1 MSARPD
7 PVPAERYSDEYFRVG
22 VGGGEFFAA
31 FGPQVLKP
39 QLAHAARR
47 ARLASGMR
55 VLDIGCGRGE
65 LLYHV
70 RKLGGEAVGT
80 DFAGPAL
87 KIAGKVSGCPVLRCD
102 AKELP
107 FKDASFDRVFLIG
120 VIDHLHDWELERCFA
135 EVGRVLKPGGL
146 AAVHTCTNRL
156 YYKNLTYGL
165 RRALCRVLGL
175 KSPAAPRSTEDRE
188 LHVNEH
194 SYGDLV
200 RFFRRINWTCEAE
213 LIPNYKL
220 KLGELYG
227 TPLPGGLPMTPVPRW
242 RAALY
247 FGLLFHWPLNRIL
260 ARELFALVRPKA
272 DA

>member
-1 MSARPD
+1 MSVRPK
-7 PVPAERYSDEYFRVG
+7 PVPAELYSDEYFREV
-22 VGGGEFFAA
+22 VGGGEFFEA
-31 FGPQVLKP
+31 FGPKVLKP
-39 QLAHAARR
+39 QLAHAVRR
-47 ARLASGMR
+47 AQLASGMR

-70 RKLGGEAVGT
+70 RQLGGEAVGT
-80 DFAGPAL
+80 DFAVPAL
-87 KIAGKVSGCPVLRCD
+87 KIAREVSGCPVLRCD

-120 VIDHLHDWELERCFA
+120 VIDHLHDWELERCFE

-146 AAVHTCTNRL
+146 VAVHTCTNRL

-165 RRALCRVLGL
+165 RRALCRALGL
-175 KSPAAPRSTEDRE
+175 GPPSAPRSAEDRE

-194 SYGDLV
+194 SYGDIV
-200 RFFRRINWTCEAE
+200 RFFRDIGWTCEAE

-220 KLGELYG
+220 MLGELYG
-227 TPLPGGLPMTPVPRW
+227 DPLPRGLPMTPVPRW

-247 FGLLFHWPLNRIL
+247 FGLLFRWPLNRIL
-260 ARELFALVRPKA
+260 ARELFALVRPKT